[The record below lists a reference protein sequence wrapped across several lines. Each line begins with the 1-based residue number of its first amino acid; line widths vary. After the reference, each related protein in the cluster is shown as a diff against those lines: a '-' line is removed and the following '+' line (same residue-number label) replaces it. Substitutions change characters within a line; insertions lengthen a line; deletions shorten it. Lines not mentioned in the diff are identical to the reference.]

1 MHYAEA
7 ATDLLHFDSLTA
19 ESVLL
24 SSTDEDLQRIQSWG
38 GQKRSLEP
46 HEAKK
51 PYIQSQTGSVI
62 IDVGGIP
69 HHVKVKN
76 FTQQVRTSRTHQL
89 INLEIPVLVR
99 SLKSCNVELGY
110 YLDGRRF
117 KCGLSAAA
125 NP

>member
-24 SSTDEDLQRIQSWG
+24 SSTDEDLQRIQSWSD
-38 GQKRSLEP
+38 QTKVMR
-46 HEAKK
+46 EAKKK

-62 IDVGGIP
+62 IDVGGIS

-76 FTQQVRTSRTHQL
+76 FIQQVTIKER
-89 INLEIPVLVR
+89 
-99 SLKSCNVELGY
+99 
-110 YLDGRRF
+110 
-117 KCGLSAAA
+117 
-125 NP
+125 